1 MSKLFLNG
9 KGGILKNSHYI
20 IAIAGILIIG
30 IFNIPIS
37 FTSSGGI
44 INHSGNPLAGGG
56 ATCSNCHS
64 GGVLP
69 SVSITGPTSVQP
81 SSTSTFTFT
90 MTGGQQ
96 NIGGLDISAQGG
108 TLISTQ
114 ANTRLLSG
122 ELTHQQPAVAATNG
136 NVSWSFDWTAPA
148 VGGNYTLYGAGLSAD
163 ANGGTSGDGGSTAVL
178 LVTVSAG
185 AAQAPVAAIKAPL
198 TAPVAV
204 TVTFDGS
211 GSTDVDGTITQYD
224 WDFGDGTV
232 ATGAIATHSF
242 AAAGTYTTTLK
253 VTDDTN
259 LTNKTF
265 VDITIGGAMIPSANP
280 GGPYTGEPTV
290 VINFDASGSTH
301 DSAITRYLWDYG
313 DGSAFVTTTT
323 PAVSHTY
330 ATQGS
335 YTLTVAVQDA
345 SFMTGV
351 ATTTVTVAGAPPPTT
366 GEEYYNAYCLSCH
379 GPNGDGGLYEEVRNK
394 SASDINKAIAKEPE
408 MQSIVL
414 PGGAAELIAEYLAD
428 MKMK

>member
-1 MSKLFLNG
+1 LKLHLNG
-9 KGGILKNSHYI
+9 KGGILKYSYYI
-20 IAIAGILIIG
+20 IAIAGILIVG
-30 IFNIPIS
+30 IFNIPVS

-44 INHSGNPLAGGG
+44 TNYSGNPLAGGG
-56 ATCSNCHS
+56 ASCSSCHS

-69 SVSITGPTSVQP
+69 SVSITGPTNVQP
-81 SSTSTFTFT
+81 SSTSTYTFT
-90 MTGGQQ
+90 ITGGQQ
-96 NIGGLDISAQGG
+96 NIGGLDMSTEGG

-122 ELTHQQPAVAATNG
+122 ELTHQQPAAAAANG
-136 NVSWSFDWTAPA
+136 NVSWSFDWQAPA
-148 VGGNYTLYGAGLSAD
+148 AGGNYTLYGAGLSAD
-163 ANGGTSGDGGSTAVL
+163 ANGSTSGDGGSTAVL
-178 LVTVSAG
+178 LVTVSTG

-198 TAPVAV
+198 TAPVA
-204 TVTFDGS
+204 TSVTFDGS
-211 GSTDVDGTITQYD
+211 GSTDVDGTIAQYD

-242 AAAGTYTTTLK
+242 TAAGTYTTTLK
-253 VTDDTN
+253 VTDDAN
-259 LTNKTF
+259 LTNTTF

-290 VINFDASGSTH
+290 VINFDATGSTH

-313 DGSAFVTTTT
+313 DGTAFETTTT
-323 PAVSHTY
+323 PTGSHTY

-351 ATTTVTVAGAPPPTT
+351 AATTVTIAGAPPPTT

-379 GPNGDGGLYEEVRNK
+379 GPNGNGGKYEEIRNE
-394 SASDINKAIAKEPE
+394 SASDINKAIAKEPL

-414 PGGAAELIAEYLAD
+414 PGGAAELIAEFLAD
-428 MKMK
+428 KKMK

>member
-1 MSKLFLNG
+1 MKYKKYLIALAG
-9 KGGILKNSHYI
+9 VWILGTI
-20 IAIAGILIIG
+20 I
-30 IFNIPIS
+30 IPIS

-44 INHSGNPLAGGG
+44 INYSGNPLAGGG
-56 ATCSNCHS
+56 ASCSNCHS
-64 GGVLP
+64 GGVPP
-69 SVSITGPTSVQP
+69 SVSITGPTNVQP
-81 SSTSTFTFT
+81 SSTSTFSFT

-122 ELTHQQPAVAATNG
+122 ELTHQQPATAAADG
-136 NVSWSFDWTAPA
+136 SISWSFDWTAPA
-148 VGGNYTLYGAGLSAD
+148 AGGNYTLYGAGLSAN

-178 LVTVSAG
+178 LVTVSTG
-185 AAQAPVAAIKAPL
+185 AAQAPVAAITAPL
-198 TAPVAV
+198 TAPIAN

-211 GSTDVDGTITQYD
+211 GSTDVDGTIVQYD

-232 ATGAIATHSF
+232 AAGAIATHSF
-242 AAAGTYTTTLK
+242 AAAGTYTVTLL
-253 VTDDTN
+253 VTDDAN

-313 DGSAFVTTTT
+313 DGTAFEITTT
-323 PAVSHTY
+323 PTVSHTY
-330 ATQGS
+330 ATEGS
-335 YTLTVAVQDA
+335 YTLTLAVQDA
-345 SFMTGV
+345 GFMTGV
-351 ATTTVTVAGAPPPTT
+351 AATTVTVAGVSPPPT

-379 GPNGDGGLYEEVRNK
+379 GPNGNGGPYEEIRNE
-394 SASDINKAIAKEPE
+394 SAQDINEAIAEEPL

-414 PGGAAELIAEYLAD
+414 PGGAAELIAKFLSD
-428 MKMK
+428 KKMK